1 MVAVIS
7 VFEQPRG
14 GAVPGSL
21 DAPNNIAQTQGG
33 RASRGTDYF
42 TRDTL
47 IPTAELG
54 QRFTEWFP
62 YRWDWLHCPAYGS
75 DWATE
80 TRYPLSPAQLWHA
93 HQSPET
99 LVGVRFGPL
108 TSYFNIDLDIGSSYA
123 PEAIERA
130 LEPISGGAE
139 LIRTQSSHSG
149 GLHLFC
155 TFPQPVSTWDL
166 ACALRRCLEEAG
178 IDPEAGQCEIFPNT
192 KAYSSTG
199 FSRYQGHRL
208 PLQPNSGSYLLNRA
222 GEPISDRVADLL
234 GAFERCA
241 AEVDWPALQE
251 QLRTAAK
258 WFKDRGTGQYS
269 GSGKAEQ
276 WRADLEAAIDRGWTG
291 PGQTDGIL
299 GKLAQYGRVFLG
311 MEGADLSK
319 YIEATAKSLDG
330 FKQWCGDS
338 LRRLAAHCRDW
349 ASSAMRRYRPYI
361 FKAANKAPRENQN
374 EARARDARERI
385 AAAVAALE
393 AAGEVP
399 QTEGGLADALAKAAR
414 CSKKTLY
421 KDQCLALWHPRHR
434 LADPKVCNSP
444 DGQGYS
450 PSEPAEPA
458 ETPEAL
464 NPETIENRGH
474 YTPLSMKR
482 CRADVSPENEVFTPD
497 RPPAAL
503 QAVGNPRTEAGDRTQ
518 IHRLRTQY
526 AYAVIAGNA
535 AQAGKARSQVQ
546 ALGYCPDVV
555 LDERWDGQLRQGVIH
570 DC

>member
-1 MVAVIS
+1 MNHPSI
-7 VFEQPRG
+7 
-14 GAVPGSL
+14 
-21 DAPNNIAQTQGG
+21 
-33 RASRGTDYF
+33 TDTLLPLAF
-42 TRDTL
+42 RRDTL
-47 IPTAELG
+47 RPPDALG

-62 YRWDWLHCPAYGS
+62 YRFDWIYSPTNSS

-80 TRYPLSPAQLWHA
+80 TRYPLDPAQLWAA

-99 LVGVRFGPL
+99 LIGVRFGQL
-108 TSYFNIDLDIGSSYA
+108 TRYFNIDLDVGSRYA
-123 PEAIERA
+123 SESIERA
-130 LEPISGGAE
+130 LEPLLGGAE
-139 LIRTQSSHSG
+139 LIRVQSSHSG
-149 GLHLFC
+149 GLHLYG
-155 TFPQPVSTWDL
+155 TLPQPVSTWDL

-178 IDPEAGQCEIFPNT
+178 IEVEGGQCEIFPNT

-208 PLQPNSGSYLLNRA
+208 PMQPNSGSYLLNRA
-222 GEPISDRVADLL
+222 SEPISDRVVDLL
-234 GAFERCA
+234 GAFDRCA

-311 MEGADLSK
+311 MEGADLSA

-338 LRRLAAHCRDW
+338 LRRLSAHCRHW

-374 EARARDARERI
+374 EARSKDASERI

-399 QTEGGLADALAKAAR
+399 QTIGGLAAALTKAAR
-414 CSKKTLY
+414 CSQKTLY
-421 KDQCLALWHPRHR
+421 KHRALWHPEHR
-434 LADPKVCNSP
+434 LAAPKVCNSP
-444 DGQGYS
+444 EGKGCS
-450 PSEPAEPA
+450 PSEPVEPA
-458 ETPEAL
+458 ETLEAL

-474 YTPLSMKR
+474 YTPCPMKR
-482 CRADVSPENEVFTPD
+482 WAGESLPKNEVSSPLSL
-497 RPPAAL
+497 PAAFS
-503 QAVGNPRTEAGDRTQ
+503 AVGNPKTEGGDRAK
-518 IHRLRTQY
+518 IHHLRNRF
-526 AYAVIAGNA
+526 AYAQIVGKPAQA
-535 AQAGKARSQVQ
+535 AQVRREVQ
-546 ALGYCPDVV
+546 ALGYDPDVV
-555 LDERWDGQLRQGVIH
+555 LVERWDGQLNRCH
-570 DC
+570 A